1 MTAPLK
7 KARLRERSIVLLFV
21 LLFALTMAG
30 FTGHAQAADDA
41 AARCAALTALDLG
54 PSKVTKAEILSGE
67 TAARVGLDQQAL
79 ARQLI
84 DLPAFCRAVVFTS
97 GGQDSAI
104 NTEVWL
110 PVANWN
116 GRFLGKG
123 NGGFA
128 GRLSYGALADGLR
141 RGFAVGH
148 TDMGTG
154 PKTDG
159 SGAIGHP
166 VKWYDFGWRS
176 THSMTVA
183 GKAIAEKFYAA
194 APTYSYFQGCSTGGY
209 QGLRLAQ
216 FFPDD
221 YDGIL
226 SGNAGNRRAAKI
238 IAQTYYGMQV
248 KLNQAGKLSV
258 AKLMAMHKDVLKQCA
273 GVGGGLKDD
282 PFLANPYAC
291 DWKPERLACKG
302 AETDSCLTP
311 AQLKLANI
319 FYSPIVLKSTG
330 ETIWPGRP
338 PGAELGW
345 AFDGRGGELMN
356 VPEAGDPPHAAV
368 IRSILG
374 ENHDFRKSDWDRDVD
389 TFIKIQGMLLGDGKN
404 TDLSA
409 FQKSGGKLLS
419 TFGWS
424 DGSTS
429 YDMTGYYD
437 AVEADLKRRTGASD
451 EQAASEIR
459 GFTRLFM
466 APGMGH
472 CGGGNGPNVFD
483 ALSPLMKWVEE
494 GTAPERIIAAWKP
507 SPVGTPVPFT
517 ASLAR
522 AMTRP
527 LCVYPLV
534 AHYDGSGSKDDA
546 ASFTCRR

>member
-1 MTAPLK
+1 MTTLLQ
-7 KARLRERSIVLLFV
+7 KAWLRERSIAV
-21 LLFALTMAG
+21 LFALTMG
-30 FTGHAQAADDA
+30 GVTGHAQADDA

-54 PSKVTKAEILSGE
+54 PSTVTKAEILSGE
-67 TAARVGLDQQAL
+67 AAARLGPDEQAL
-79 ARQLI
+79 ARELK

-97 GGQDSAI
+97 HAQDSAI

-110 PVANWN
+110 PVAHWN
-116 GRFLGKG
+116 GRFLGRG

-128 GRLSYGALADGLR
+128 GRLGYGALADGLR
-141 RGFAVGH
+141 SGFAVGH

-159 SGAIGHP
+159 SGTIGHP

-226 SGNAGNRRAAKI
+226 SGNAGNVRAAKV

-248 KLNQAGKLSV
+248 KLSQAGQLSP
-258 AKLMAMHKDVLKQCA
+258 AKLMAMHKDVLAQCA

-291 DWKPERLACKG
+291 DWKPERLACQG

-311 AQLKLANI
+311 AQLELANI
-319 FYSPIVLKSTG
+319 FYGPVVLQSTG

-338 PGAELGW
+338 PGTELQW
-345 AFDGRGGELMN
+345 AFDGTGATLMGL
-356 VPEAGDPPHAAV
+356 PEAGDPPHAPV

-374 ENHDFRKSDWDRDVD
+374 ENLDFRNSDWDRDVD
-389 TFIKIQGMLLGDGKN
+389 TFVKVMGPLMGDGKN

-424 DGSTS
+424 DASSS

-437 AVEADLKRRTGASD
+437 ALEADLRRRTGASD
-451 EQAASEIR
+451 EQAAREIR
-459 GFTRLFM
+459 DFTRLFM

-472 CGGGNGPNVFD
+472 CGRGNGPNAFD
-483 ALSPLMKWVEE
+483 ALTPLMSWVEE
-494 GTAPERIIAAWKP
+494 GVAPERIVATWMLSTAP
-507 SPVGTPVPFT
+507 VGSPVQF
-517 ASLAR
+517 ASSLGR
-522 AMTRP
+522 PMTRP

-534 AHYDGSGSKDDA
+534 AHYNGSGSKDDA
-546 ASFTCRR
+546 ANFTCRR